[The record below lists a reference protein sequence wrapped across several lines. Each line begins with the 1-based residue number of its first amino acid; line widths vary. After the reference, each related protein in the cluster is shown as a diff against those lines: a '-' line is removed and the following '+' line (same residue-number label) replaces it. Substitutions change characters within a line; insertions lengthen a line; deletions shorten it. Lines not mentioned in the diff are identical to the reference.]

1 MRRYQLFQ
9 GPAFSGVVLT
19 SGRRGMPFLP
29 GLLLICLAVV
39 VLVAPK
45 LVFGAIALVL
55 LSLGL
60 LLCYV
65 AYRIVKFKR
74 QLSDMAR
81 DIEKRFTAQGFPLD
95 RPDID
100 ITEVDDKKIVIH

>member
-1 MRRYQLFQ
+1 
-9 GPAFSGVVLT
+9 
-19 SGRRGMPFLP
+19 MPFLP

-39 VLVAPK
+39 VLVAPR
-45 LVFGAIALVL
+45 LVFGAIAMVL

>member
-1 MRRYQLFQ
+1 
-9 GPAFSGVVLT
+9 
-19 SGRRGMPFLP
+19 
-29 GLLLICLAVV
+29 
-39 VLVAPK
+39 
-45 LVFGAIALVL
+45 
-55 LSLGL
+55 
-60 LLCYV
+60 
-65 AYRIVKFKR
+65 VKFKR